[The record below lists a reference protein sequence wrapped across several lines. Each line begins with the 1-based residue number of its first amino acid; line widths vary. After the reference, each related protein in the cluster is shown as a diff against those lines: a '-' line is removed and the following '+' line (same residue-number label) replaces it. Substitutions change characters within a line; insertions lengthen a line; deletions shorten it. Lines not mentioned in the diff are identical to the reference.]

1 LFLKPFRV
9 RTVIIGVALVV
20 GIIAGS
26 VGFGP
31 AIANTLTTQDLAPVS
46 HYPTNENGQTY
57 GSALYATSPDTEP
70 DLIKA
75 IGVDGI
81 IGYVRAVDLNGP
93 IPKAP
98 EEALTMQRNAE
109 SVREIKLYDVNGKT
123 VIGKFKIE
131 DGKTQIYTAQPSN

>member
-1 LFLKPFRV
+1 LKPLGV

-20 GIIAGS
+20 GIVVGS

-31 AIANTLTTQDLAPVS
+31 AIANTLTKQDLAPAP

-75 IGVDGI
+75 IGVDGT
-81 IGYVRAVDLNGP
+81 IGYVRSFDLNGP
-93 IPKAP
+93 MPKTT
-98 EEALTMQRNAE
+98 EEALAMQRKAE
-109 SVREIKLYDVNGKT
+109 SIREIKLYDVDGKT
-123 VIGKFKIE
+123 VIGKFKIQN
-131 DGKTQIYTAQPSN
+131 GKTEIFTDPPNN